1 MNHLTRI
8 VQQTMTL
15 HGLIPA
21 SSRVLVALSGGPD
34 SVALLCLLLELG
46 YDVAAAHCNFRL
58 RGEESEGDERF
69 VREFCRRRGV
79 KLHVTAF
86 DTADEA
92 ARRGVSIEMAAR
104 DLRYA
109 YFNRLAEEEGY
120 DVIAVAHHRDDNV
133 ETLLLNLL
141 RGTGVKGLTGMRYV
155 HGRVVRPLLDVGRQD
170 LLDYLSQ
177 MGQTYVTDHTNLET
191 LYKRN
196 KIRWQLLPLMR
207 EINPSIDATLQATIG
222 RLVEVDE
229 WCEATLPEALRS
241 VELPP
246 LDGAERCFSLPDLMR
261 LPSPHLLLF
270 HCLHPYRFTDR
281 QVADAWQCA
290 QRGSQAVFYAPPY
303 ELVIDRG
310 RLFLGKQPS
319 LGEGDV
325 MTLEVDKP
333 LQLDDGRLTA
343 RFLSIERLSEIPRE
357 PHRVAVDAE
366 GMECLQVRRIRPG
379 DRFVPFG
386 MKGSKL
392 VSDFLT
398 DRKKSLFAKHRQLVV
413 THGEQIV
420 WVVGERPAQPYAIRE
435 GSTRRV
441 LLLEWHQGTCLG
453 KNPS

>member
-34 SVALLCLLLELG
+34 SVALLCLLQELG

-69 VREFCRRRGV
+69 VRELCHRRGV

-246 LDGAERCFSLPDLMR
+246 LDGAERCLSLPDLMR

-343 RFLSIERLSEIPRE
+343 RFLSIDRLSEIPRE

-398 DRKKSLFAKHRQLVV
+398 DRKKSLFARHRQLVV